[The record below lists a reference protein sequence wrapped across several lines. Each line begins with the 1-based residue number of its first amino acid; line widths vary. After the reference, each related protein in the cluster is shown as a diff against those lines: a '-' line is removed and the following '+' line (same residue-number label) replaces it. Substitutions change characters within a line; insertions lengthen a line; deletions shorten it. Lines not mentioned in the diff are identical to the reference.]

1 MGDKVILFAD
11 GGSRGNP
18 GPSGSGAVLKADDGS
33 TIAEV
38 NAFIGHTSNNVAEY
52 TGLLIGLKKAIELGV
67 KQIEVRMDSQL
78 VVRQILGEY
87 KVKNEKLI
95 PLYREALELSRKF
108 SEFKINH
115 IPRNLN
121 KEADILANR
130 AMDNAKVNGG

>member
-1 MGDKVILFAD
+1 MVDKVILFAD

-18 GPSGSGAVLKADDGS
+18 GPSGSGAVLKGADGS
-33 TIAEV
+33 VIAEV

-115 IPRNLN
+115 IPRDLN

-130 AMDNAKVNGG
+130 AMDNGG

>member
-1 MGDKVILFAD
+1 MPDKAILFAD

-18 GPSGSGAVLKADDGS
+18 GPSGSGAVLKGDDGS

-108 SEFKINH
+108 SDFKINH
-115 IPRNLN
+115 IPRDLN
-121 KEADILANR
+121 KEADILANK
-130 AMDNAKVNGG
+130 AMDKGG